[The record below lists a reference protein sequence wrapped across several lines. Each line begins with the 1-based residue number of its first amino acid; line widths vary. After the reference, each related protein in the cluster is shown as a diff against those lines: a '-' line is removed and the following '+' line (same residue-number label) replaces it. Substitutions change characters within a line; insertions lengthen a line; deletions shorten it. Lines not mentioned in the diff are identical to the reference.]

1 MARSFQRFSATAS
14 TGGHVNGLADLV
26 KTLGPARLGAMG
38 AVAAILVG
46 VFAFIMLRVTA
57 PQMTPLYTDLTF
69 EDSSAII
76 SQLDSLAIPYQIQND
91 GATLLVPQADVFRTR
106 MRLAEQGL
114 PLGGSVGYEIFDK
127 ADTLGSTSFVQNINR
142 TRALEGELA
151 RTIRSIG
158 RIKSARVHLV
168 IPERRLFQRD
178 AQPPSASIALS
189 VRGELDPGQI
199 RAIQHLVATA
209 VEGLQPNFV
218 SIVDETGRLLASGAG
233 DQGEGFLASSLQ
245 ERTQSMEARLR
256 SQIEEILNS
265 VVGVGRSRVRVA
277 LELDHT
283 RISETQETFDPDG
296 QVVRS
301 TQSREENSSTTG
313 RQGGVTAANQVP
325 GGDQQTGEAGNRDIA
340 NQSEEIVNYE
350 ISKSVKTE
358 VIEAGGIR
366 RLSVA
371 VLVDGVYA
379 PDAGGDMV
387 YAPRTEEE
395 LARIRTLVQSAV
407 GFDTRRGDTVEV
419 VNLRFAQ
426 SPHTTLGEEEKGL
439 FEFTRA
445 DLMRFVE
452 LGVLF
457 LIALLLTLFAV
468 RPLVKRILAKEEEAM
483 PVLLGAD
490 GQPLEPAMLADHS
503 GQSGLGEGESDGPPR
518 IEWLEAAQAQGA
530 MQVATIAKVGAL
542 IDEYP
547 NEAVGII
554 RGWMNEA
561 A

>member
-1 MARSFQRFSATAS
+1 M
-14 TGGHVNGLADLV
+14 NGLADLV
-26 KTLGPARLGAMG
+26 KALGPARLGAMG

-76 SQLDSLAIPYQIQND
+76 SQLDSLAVPYQIQNE
-91 GATLLVPQADVFRTR
+91 GATLLVPDADVFRTR

-142 TRALEGELA
+142 TRALEGELV

-158 RIKSARVHLV
+158 RVKSARVHLV
-168 IPERRLFQRD
+168 LPERRLFQRD
-178 AQPPSASIALS
+178 SQPPSASIVLS
-189 VRGELDPGQI
+189 VRGDLEPGQI

-233 DQGEGFLASSLQ
+233 DEGEGFLASSLQ

-256 SQIEEILNS
+256 NQIEEILNS

-283 RISETQETFDPDG
+283 RISETQETFDPEG

-301 TQSREENSSTTG
+301 TQSREENSSTQG
-313 RQGGVTAANQVP
+313 RQGGVTASNQVP
-325 GGDQQTGEAGNRDIA
+325 GGDQQTGDAGDRDLA

-358 VIEAGGIR
+358 VVEAGGIR

-379 PDAGGDMV
+379 PDANGEMV
-387 YAPRTEEE
+387 YAPRTDDE
-395 LARIRTLVQSAV
+395 LARIQTLVQSAV
-407 GFDTRRGDTVEV
+407 GFDDRRGDKVDV

-426 SPHTTLGEEEKGL
+426 SPNTMLGDEEAGL

-445 DLMRFVE
+445 DLMRFIE

-468 RPLVKRILAKEEEAM
+468 RPLIRRILAKEEEAT

-490 GQPLEPAMLADHS
+490 GQPLEPALLADHS
-503 GQSGLGEGESDGPPR
+503 AGSGEEEGDGAPR
-518 IEWLEAAQAQGA
+518 IEWLEEAQAQGA
-530 MQVATIAKVGAL
+530 VQVATIAKVGAL

>member
-1 MARSFQRFSATAS
+1 M
-14 TGGHVNGLADLV
+14 NGLAELV
-26 KTLGPARLGAMG
+26 KTLGPTRIAAMG

-46 VFAFIMLRVTA
+46 VFAFIMLRIST
-57 PQMTPLYTDLTF
+57 PTMTPLYTDLTF
-69 EDSSAII
+69 EDSSAIV
-76 SQLDSLAIPYQIQND
+76 SQLESLAVPHELLND
-91 GATLLVPQADVFRTR
+91 GSTILVPQDDVFRTR

-142 TRALEGELA
+142 TRALEGELT

-168 IPERRLFQRD
+168 IPERKLFQRD
-178 AQPPSASIALS
+178 HQPPTASIALS
-189 VRGELDPGQI
+189 VRGSLDPGQI

-209 VEGLQPNFV
+209 VEGLQPNYV

-233 DQGEGFLASSLQ
+233 EEGEGFIASSLQ
-245 ERTQSMEARLR
+245 ERRQSMEARAR
-256 SQIEEILNS
+256 TQIEEIVNS

-277 LELDHT
+277 MELDHN
-283 RISETQETFDPDG
+283 RITETQETYDPDG

-301 TQSREENSSTTG
+301 TQTREENSSTIG
-313 RQGGVTAANQVP
+313 RRGAVTAANQLP
-325 GGDQQTGEAGNRDIA
+325 EADQQDGDSADRDIA
-340 NQSEEIVNYE
+340 NQAEEIVNFE

-358 VIEAGGIR
+358 VVEAGGVR

-371 VLVDGVYA
+371 VLVDGVYT
-379 PDAGGDMV
+379 PDENGDLV
-387 YAPRTEEE
+387 YAPRSADE
-395 LARIRTLVQSAV
+395 LERIALLVRSAV
-407 GFDTRRGDTVEV
+407 GYDETRGDTVEV

-426 SPHTTLGEEEKGL
+426 APNSVLAEDEAGL

-445 DLMRFVE
+445 DIMRFIE

-468 RPLVKRILAKEEEAM
+468 RPLIKRILSVEEKEQPA
-483 PVLLGAD
+483 LLTAD
-490 GQPLEPAMLADHS
+490 GQPIESAMIAA
-503 GQSGLGEGESDGPPR
+503 QSAEAGGEVDEDGEPR
-518 IEWLEAAQAQGA
+518 IEWLEEAQAQGA
-530 MQVATIAKVGAL
+530 VQVATIAKVGGL
-542 IDEYP
+542 IEEYP

-554 RGWMNEA
+554 RSWMNEA

>member
-1 MARSFQRFSATAS
+1 M
-14 TGGHVNGLADLV
+14 NGLADLV
-26 KTLGPARLGAMG
+26 KALGPARLGAMG

-76 SQLDSLAIPYQIQND
+76 SQLDSLAVPYQIQNE
-91 GATLLVPQADVFRTR
+91 GATLLVPEADVFRTR

-142 TRALEGELA
+142 TRALEGELV

-168 IPERRLFQRD
+168 LPERRLFQRD
-178 AQPPSASIALS
+178 SQPPSASIVLS
-189 VRGELDPGQI
+189 VRGDLEPGQI

-233 DQGEGFLASSLQ
+233 DEGEGFLASSLQ

-256 SQIEEILNS
+256 NQIEEILNS

-283 RISETQETFDPDG
+283 RISETQETFDPEG

-301 TQSREENSSTTG
+301 TQSREENSSTQG
-313 RQGGVTAANQVP
+313 RQGAVTAGNQVP
-325 GGDQQTGEAGNRDIA
+325 GGDQQTGEGGDRDIS
-340 NQSEEIVNYE
+340 NQTEEIVNYE

-358 VIEAGGIR
+358 VVEAGGVR

-379 PDAGGDMV
+379 PDANGEMV
-387 YAPRTEEE
+387 YTPRTDEE
-395 LARIRTLVQSAV
+395 LTRIQTLVQSAV
-407 GFDTRRGDTVEV
+407 GFDDRRGDKVEV

-426 SPHTTLGEEEKGL
+426 APNMLAGEEDAGL

-468 RPLVKRILAKEEEAM
+468 RPLVKRILAKEEEAA

-490 GQPLEPAMLADHS
+490 GQPLEPALLADHS
-503 GQSGLGEGESDGPPR
+503 AGSGEEEGDGTPR
-518 IEWLEAAQAQGA
+518 IEWLEEAQAQGA
-530 MQVATIAKVGAL
+530 VQVATIAKVGAL
-542 IDEYP
+542 IDDYP
-547 NEAVGII
+547 KEAVGII
-554 RGWMNEA
+554 RSWMNEA

>member
-1 MARSFQRFSATAS
+1 M
-14 TGGHVNGLADLV
+14 NGLADLV
-26 KTLGPARLGAMG
+26 KALGPGRLAAMG

-46 VFAFIMLRVTA
+46 VFALIMLRVTA

-69 EDSSAII
+69 EDSSAIV
-76 SQLDSLAIPYQIQND
+76 SQLDSLAVPYELLND
-91 GATLLVPQADVFRTR
+91 GATILVSDDEVFRVR

-168 IPERRLFQRD
+168 LPERRLFQRD

-189 VRGELDPGQI
+189 VRGSLDPGQI

-233 DQGEGFLASSLQ
+233 EEGEGFLASSLQ

-256 SQIEEILNS
+256 SQVEEILNS

-283 RISETQETFDPDG
+283 RTSETQETFDPEG

-301 TQSREENSSTTG
+301 TQTREENSSTIG
-313 RQGGVTAANQVP
+313 RRGAVTAGNQLPEAN
-325 GGDQQTGEAGNRDIA
+325 QQTGEDDNRDVA
-340 NQSEEIVNYE
+340 NQNEEIVNFE

-358 VIEAGGIR
+358 TIEAGGLK

-379 PDAGGDMV
+379 PDANGDIA
-387 YAPRTEEE
+387 YEPRTAEE
-395 LARIRTLVQSAV
+395 LERIETLVRSAV
-407 GFDTRRGDTVEV
+407 GFDERRGDTAEV

-426 SPHTTLGEEEKGL
+426 APNSVLAEEEAGL

-445 DLMRFVE
+445 DMMRFVE

-457 LIALLLTLFAV
+457 LIAVLLTLFAV
-468 RPLVKRILAKEEEAM
+468 RPLIKRILTVEEQAA
-483 PVLLGAD
+483 PVLLGSD
-490 GQPLEPAMLADHS
+490 GQPLENPMLAD
-503 GQSGLGEGESDGPPR
+503 QSGDRSLPGETDENGEPR
-518 IEWLEAAQAQGA
+518 IEWLEEAQAQGA
-530 MQVATIAKVGAL
+530 VQVATIAKVGAL

-547 NEAVGII
+547 KEAVGII
-554 RGWMNEA
+554 RSWMNEA

>member
-1 MARSFQRFSATAS
+1 MARVFFVPPSAS
-14 TGGHVNGLADLV
+14 DGWLVNALNDLV
-26 KTLGPARLGAMG
+26 KALGPARLAAMG
-38 AVAAILVG
+38 AVAAILIG

-69 EDSSAII
+69 DDSAAIV
-76 SQLDSLAIPYQIQND
+76 SQLESLAIPFEMRND
-91 GATLLVPQADVFRTR
+91 GATIMIPQEEVFRTR

-114 PLGGSVGYEIFDK
+114 PLGGSVGYEIFDQ

-151 RTIRSIG
+151 RTIRAIG
-158 RIKSARVHLV
+158 RIKAARVHLV
-168 IPERRLFQRD
+168 IPERKLFQRD
-178 AQPPSASIALS
+178 QQPPTASIALT
-189 VRGELDPGQI
+189 VRGSLDPGQI

-209 VEGLQPNFV
+209 VEGLQPNYV

-233 DQGEGFLASSLQ
+233 EEGEGFLASSLA
-245 ERTQSMEARLR
+245 ERRQSMEGRLR
-256 SQIEEILNS
+256 TQIEEILNS

-277 LELDHT
+277 MELDHN
-283 RISETQETFDPDG
+283 RITETQETFDPDG

-301 TQSREENSSTTG
+301 TQTREENSSTIGRTG
-313 RQGGVTAANQVP
+313 AVTAANQLP
-325 GGDQQTGEAGNRDIA
+325 EAGQDGGEADNRDIT
-340 NQSEEIVNYE
+340 NQAEEIVNFE

-358 VIEAGGIR
+358 VIEAGGVE

-379 PDAGGDMV
+379 PDENGDLV
-387 YAPRTEEE
+387 YEPRSQEE
-395 LARIRTLVQSAV
+395 LDRIAVLVRSAV
-407 GFDTRRGDTVEV
+407 GFDEARGDTVEV

-426 SPHTTLGEEEKGL
+426 GPTAMIGEEEPGL

-445 DLMRFVE
+445 DMMRFIE

-468 RPLVKRILAKEEEAM
+468 RPLVKRILTVEEPETPA
-483 PVLLGAD
+483 LLGAD
-490 GQPLEPAMLADHS
+490 GQPIEGAMLAD
-503 GQSGLGEGESDGPPR
+503 QSGESPAVELDEDGEPR
-518 IEWLEAAQAQGA
+518 IEWLEEAQAQGA
-530 MQVATIAKVGAL
+530 VQVATISKVGAL
-542 IDEYP
+542 IEEYP

-554 RGWMNEA
+554 RSWMNEA

>member
-1 MARSFQRFSATAS
+1 
-14 TGGHVNGLADLV
+14 
-26 KTLGPARLGAMG
+26 MG

-46 VFAFIMLRVTA
+46 VFAFIMLRVTT

-76 SQLDSLAIPYQIQND
+76 SQLDSLAIPYQIQNE
-91 GATLLVPQADVFRTR
+91 GATLLVPETDVFRTR

-168 IPERRLFQRD
+168 LPERRLFQRD
-178 AQPPSASIALS
+178 SQPPSASIALS
-189 VRGELDPGQI
+189 VRGDLDPGQI

-233 DQGEGFLASSLQ
+233 DEGEGYLASSLQ

-256 SQIEEILNS
+256 NQIEEILNS

-283 RISETQETFDPDG
+283 RISETQETFDPEG

-301 TQSREENSSTTG
+301 TQSREENSSTQG
-313 RQGGVTAANQVP
+313 RQGGVTAGNQVP
-325 GGDQQTGEAGNRDIA
+325 GGEQQTGEAADRDIA

-358 VIEAGGIR
+358 VVEAGGIR

-387 YAPRTEEE
+387 YTPRTDDE
-395 LARIRTLVQSAV
+395 LARIQTLVQSAV
-407 GFDTRRGDTVEV
+407 GFNDRRGDTVEV

-426 SPHTTLGEEEKGL
+426 APNALLGEEEAGL

-468 RPLVKRILAKEEEAM
+468 RPLIKRILAKEEQAA

-490 GQPLEPAMLADHS
+490 GQPLEPALLADHS
-503 GQSGLGEGESDGPPR
+503 AGAGEDEGDGMPR
-518 IEWLEAAQAQGA
+518 IEWLEEAQAQGA
-530 MQVATIAKVGAL
+530 VQVATIAKVGAL

>member
-1 MARSFQRFSATAS
+1 
-14 TGGHVNGLADLV
+14 
-26 KTLGPARLGAMG
+26 MG

-46 VFAFIMLRVTA
+46 VFAFIMLRVTT

-76 SQLDSLAIPYQIQND
+76 SQLDSLAVPYQIQNE
-91 GATLLVPQADVFRTR
+91 GATLLVPEADVFRTR

-142 TRALEGELA
+142 TRALEGELV

-168 IPERRLFQRD
+168 LPERRLFQRD
-178 AQPPSASIALS
+178 SQPPSASIVLS
-189 VRGELDPGQI
+189 VRGDLEPGQI

-233 DQGEGFLASSLQ
+233 DEGEGFLASSLQ

-256 SQIEEILNS
+256 NQIEEILNS

-283 RISETQETFDPDG
+283 RISETQETFDPEG

-301 TQSREENSSTTG
+301 TQSREENSSTQG
-313 RQGGVTAANQVP
+313 RQGGVTAGNQVP
-325 GGDQQTGEAGNRDIA
+325 GADQQTGEGGDRDLS

-358 VIEAGGIR
+358 VVEAGGIR

-379 PDAGGDMV
+379 PDANGDMV
-387 YAPRTEEE
+387 YTPRTDEE
-395 LARIRTLVQSAV
+395 LTRIQTLVQSAV
-407 GFDTRRGDTVEV
+407 GFDDRRGDKVEV

-426 SPHTTLGEEEKGL
+426 APNMLAGEEDAGL

-468 RPLVKRILAKEEEAM
+468 RPLVKRILAKEEEAA

-490 GQPLEPAMLADHS
+490 GQPLEPALLADHS
-503 GQSGLGEGESDGPPR
+503 AGAGEDEGDGTPR
-518 IEWLEAAQAQGA
+518 IEWLEEAQAQGA
-530 MQVATIAKVGAL
+530 VQVATIAKVGAL

>member
-1 MARSFQRFSATAS
+1 
-14 TGGHVNGLADLV
+14 
-26 KTLGPARLGAMG
+26 MG

-69 EDSSAII
+69 EDSSAIV
-76 SQLDSLAIPYQIQND
+76 SQLDSLAVPYQIQND
-91 GATLLVPQADVFRTR
+91 GATVLVPEADVFRTR

-142 TRALEGELA
+142 TRALEGELV

-168 IPERRLFQRD
+168 LPERRLFQRD
-178 AQPPSASIALS
+178 SQPPSASIVLS
-189 VRGELDPGQI
+189 VRGDLEPGQI

-233 DQGEGFLASSLQ
+233 DEGEGFLASSLQ

-256 SQIEEILNS
+256 NQIEEILNS

-283 RISETQETFDPDG
+283 RVSETQETFDPEG

-301 TQSREENSSTTG
+301 TQSREENSSTQG
-313 RQGGVTAANQVP
+313 RQGAVTAGNQVP
-325 GGDQQTGEAGNRDIA
+325 GGNQQTGDAGDRDLS

-358 VIEAGGIR
+358 VVEAGGIR

-379 PDAGGDMV
+379 PDANGDMV
-387 YAPRTEEE
+387 YTPRTEDE
-395 LARIRTLVQSAV
+395 LARIQTLVQSAV
-407 GFDTRRGDTVEV
+407 GFDDRRGDKVDV

-426 SPHTTLGEEEKGL
+426 APNTMLGDEQAGL
-439 FEFTRA
+439 FDFTRA

-468 RPLVKRILAKEEEAM
+468 RPLVKRILAKEEEAA

-490 GQPLEPAMLADHS
+490 GQPLEPALLADHS
-503 GQSGLGEGESDGPPR
+503 AGAGEEEGDGTPR
-518 IEWLEAAQAQGA
+518 IEWLEEAQAQGA
-530 MQVATIAKVGAL
+530 VQVATIAKVGAL
-542 IDEYP
+542 IDDYP
-547 NEAVGII
+547 KEAVGII
-554 RGWMNEA
+554 RSWMNEA